1 MEQTIFQQLA
11 ELFPR
16 TIHTIMKD
24 FKSKTSEELGLN
36 QTQIHT
42 MIKLQKFKTSTM
54 GDLCR
59 RIGLTKGSMTT
70 VIDNL
75 LEQGYVIRERSDA
88 DRRKVL
94 VRLTDKGS
102 AIASACKIEAEQL
115 FGTQLSRLTD
125 EEQSAFKTSIATIRT
140 ILDKMERLED
150 E

>member
-1 MEQTIFQQLA
+1 MEQTVFQQLA

-24 FKSKTSEELGLN
+24 FRSKTSEELGLN
-36 QTQIHT
+36 QTQLHT
-42 MIKLQKFKTSTM
+42 LIKLQKFKTSTM

-75 LEQGYVIRERSDA
+75 LEQGYVVRERSDA
-88 DRRKVL
+88 DRRKVF
-94 VRLTDKGS
+94 VRLTDKG
-102 AIASACKIEAEQL
+102 ASVAAACQLEAEQL
-115 FGTQLSRLTD
+115 FGRQLSRLT
-125 EEQSAFKTSIATIRT
+125 EHEQTSFRTSIETIRT
-140 ILDKMERLED
+140 IIDKMERLED